1 MKQKTIIKRLKA
13 MALAKYNEGWDTF
26 VECYDDADWLAFT
39 SHFDTGEA
47 MTWAEARAMAET
59 CASVWHE
66 RQIEAASYRKDFIK
80 AEAAAEA
87 DHYHYA
93 SNDYDPYDY
102 EEDKRD
108 DGDDSDDSPREPL
121 QFIPHASDYSIFD

>member
-13 MALAKYNEGWDTF
+13 LALAKYNEGWDTF

-39 SHFDTGEA
+39 THFDTGEA

-66 RQIEAASYRKDFIK
+66 RQVEATR
-80 AEAAAEA
+80 
-87 DHYHYA
+87 
-93 SNDYDPYDY
+93 PY
-102 EEDKRD
+102 EEYLASGKQWPAA
-108 DGDDSDDSPREPL
+108 DDSDDDSPREPL